1 MESQKSNETSFTAG
15 AAYYDA
21 IYRARGKDYSAEV
34 EYMRQLIQGHK
45 RSAGNRLLEMACG
58 TGRHTE
64 HLVSHF
70 QVAGLDKDHGML
82 ALARERLP
90 QVSFH
95 TGDMADFQ
103 LGERFDAVICL
114 FSSIGYVRTLQ
125 GLRDAVRAM
134 AEHLSPGG
142 ILAIEPWMSPD
153 EFQPGKP
160 FATFVDEPDL
170 KVARMNVNVMRD
182 RMSVLDFNYLVCTA
196 EGVRHFREHHEL
208 GLFTQDEYRAAF
220 RDCGLD
226 THFDP
231 PGVISRGLYVGIRPL
246 S

>member
-1 MESQKSNETSFTAG
+1 
-15 AAYYDA
+15 
-21 IYRARGKDYSAEV
+21 
-34 EYMRQLIQGHK
+34 
-45 RSAGNRLLEMACG
+45 
-58 TGRHTE
+58 
-64 HLVSHF
+64 
-70 QVAGLDKDHGML
+70 
-82 ALARERLP
+82 
-90 QVSFH
+90 
-95 TGDMADFQ
+95 
-103 LGERFDAVICL
+103 
-114 FSSIGYVRTLQ
+114 
-125 GLRDAVRAM
+125 M
-134 AEHLSPGG
+134 AEHLLPGG